1 MLRKIFFLALTLI
14 SLSIDLLIIKILSI
28 NFVLGTKVP
37 YVFKLV

>member
-14 SLSIDLLIIKILSI
+14 SLSIDLLIIKILNI
-28 NFVLGTKVP
+28 NFVSGTKVP